1 MLHTSRL
8 LSYAHLLQAGQ
19 TSRGLL
25 EPQALAHGLT
35 REDSQRVL
43 DTMHTLAV
51 ADGLKLIGRKMIS
64 VAQADDAQSVRVPSL
79 GYLYEQSTHE
89 AEDNAASLKLRG
101 SKQLTVEPK
110 LVFSLGST
118 PEPNDTL
125 QSFQQRFDSVALA
138 IEVLQNP
145 FKGEQWTGEDQ
156 VCANGFHHRL
166 VMGEAKT
173 LSVKS
178 RMVFD
183 QIISN
188 ATLTL
193 SVVNRE
199 GSQIVGFGSG
209 RNNVDQ
215 SLQHAYA
222 LHQRHVEATG
232 ETPFSE
238 GQRIAM
244 GAWLPGKPV
253 AAGQA
258 WIAVMIGVDLP
269 SLCVSF
275 Y

>member
-79 GYLYEQSTHE
+79 GYLYEQSTDD
-89 AEDNAASLKLRG
+89 AEDNAASLKLRS

-232 ETPFSE
+232 ETPFTE

>member
-79 GYLYEQSTHE
+79 GYLYEQSTDE

-193 SVVNRE
+193 SLVNRE

>member
-79 GYLYEQSTHE
+79 GYLYEQSTDE

-118 PEPNDTL
+118 PESNDTL

>member
-64 VAQADDAQSVRVPSL
+64 VAQAIDAQSVRVPSL
-79 GYLYEQSTHE
+79 GYLYEQSTDE

-178 RMVFD
+178 RTVFD

>member
-19 TSRGLL
+19 TSRASL
-25 EPQALAHGLT
+25 EPEALAHGLN
-35 REDSQRVL
+35 REDSESVL
-43 DTMHTLAV
+43 DTLHKLAV
-51 ADGLKLIGRKMIS
+51 ADGLTLVGRKMIS
-64 VAQADDAQSVRVPSL
+64 VAQADDAEPARGTSL
-79 GYLYEQSTHE
+79 GYLYEQSTDY
-89 AEDNAASLKLRG
+89 AEDNVVSLKLRTP
-101 SKQLTVEPK
+101 KRLTIEPK
-110 LVFSLGST
+110 LVFGLGST
-118 PEPNDTL
+118 PQPGDTL

-145 FKGEQWTGEDQ
+145 FKGEHWTSEDK
-156 VCANGFHHRL
+156 VCANGFHNRL

-178 RMVFD
+178 RLVFD
-183 QIISN
+183 QIMAN

-193 SVVNRE
+193 SVIDRE
-199 GSQIVGFGSG
+199 GSQIMGFGSG
-209 RNNVDQ
+209 RGSVDK

-222 LHQRHVEATG
+222 LHQQHVEATG
-232 ETPFSE
+232 ETPFTA

-258 WIAVMIGVDLP
+258 WVAVMIGVDLP

-275 Y
+275 C

>member
-79 GYLYEQSTHE
+79 GYLYEQSTDE

-193 SVVNRE
+193 SVINRE

>member
-64 VAQADDAQSVRVPSL
+64 VAQADVAQSVRVPSL
-79 GYLYEQSTHE
+79 GYLYEQSTDE

-145 FKGEQWTGEDQ
+145 FKGEQWTGDDQ

-199 GSQIVGFGSG
+199 GSQIVGFGLG

-222 LHQRHVEATG
+222 LHKRHVEATG

>member
-79 GYLYEQSTHE
+79 GYLYEQSTE
-89 AEDNAASLKLRG
+89 DAEDNAASLKLRG

-275 Y
+275 C